1 MEVWQTLPRHI
12 GGGMAQGTGTGT
24 ELQLDMGLPVAP
36 QVHAR
41 VQRRILT
48 GDLSPGARLSESE
61 IAAAYG
67 VSRQPVREAFI
78 KLAEEGLLEV
88 RPQRGSYVRRISVQ
102 AVLDARFVREAIE
115 ADVVRLLAA
124 RPDAALAARLS
135 ALVDAQGAALAAGN
149 AAGFVPLDDAFHRTL
164 AEAAGKPF
172 AWTVIVGMKA
182 QMDRVR
188 ELSAARRD
196 RGGLVMQHR
205 AVVAAIAAGDPAQA
219 ETAMRTHLR
228 EILHDLPAIRAALP
242 DHFDGDMPANPGL
255 VPAGR

>member
-1 MEVWQTLPRHI
+1 
-12 GGGMAQGTGTGT
+12 MAQGTGTGAG
-24 ELQLDMGLPVAP
+24 LDPGLPVAP

-48 GDLSPGARLSESE
+48 GELPPGARLSESD

-135 ALVDAQGAALAAGN
+135 ALVDAQGAALAAGD

-164 AEAAGKPF
+164 AEAAGKPV
-172 AWTVIVGMKA
+172 AWAVIEGMKA

-188 ELSAARRD
+188 ELSAVRRNRD
-196 RGGLVMQHR
+196 GLVVQHR
-205 AVVAAIAAGDPAQA
+205 AIVAAIAAGDAPAA
-219 ETAMRTHLR
+219 EAAMRRHLR
-228 EILHDLPAIRAALP
+228 EILHDLPAIRATFP
-242 DHFDGDMPANPGL
+242 DHFDGDL
-255 VPAGR
+255 PAGSAPVPPWP

>member
-1 MEVWQTLPRHI
+1 MEVWQKLCQHN
-12 GGGMAQGTGTGT
+12 GGSMAQGAGTGAG
-24 ELQLDMGLPVAP
+24 LDPGQPVAP

-48 GDLSPGARLSESE
+48 GDLPPGARLSESE

-78 KLAEEGLLEV
+78 KLADEGLLEV

-115 ADVVRLLAA
+115 ADVVRLLATQ
-124 RPDAALAARLS
+124 PAAGLADRLS
-135 ALVDAQGAALAAGN
+135 ALVDAQRAALAAGD
-149 AAGFVPLDDAFHRTL
+149 AAGFVPLDDQFHRTL

-172 AWTVIVGMKA
+172 AWAVIEGMKA

-188 ELSAARRD
+188 ELSAVRRD
-196 RGGLVMQHR
+196 RGGLVDQHR
-205 AVVAAIAAGDPAQA
+205 AIVAAIAAGDPAAA
-219 ETAMRTHLR
+219 EAAMRTHLR
-228 EILHDLPAIRAALP
+228 EILRDLPAIRAALP
-242 DHFDGDMPANPGL
+242 DHFDGDMPEGGGPL
-255 VPAGR
+255 PPVR